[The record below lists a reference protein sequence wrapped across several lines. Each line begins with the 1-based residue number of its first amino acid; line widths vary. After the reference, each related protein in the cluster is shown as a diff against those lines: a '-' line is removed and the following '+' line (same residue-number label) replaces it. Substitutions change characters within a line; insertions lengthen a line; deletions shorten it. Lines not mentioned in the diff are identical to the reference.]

1 MPSERSTLLT
11 RLERVRAEC
20 IQLAAETNEF
30 LNANGRTAVSVVK
43 ADKLHFAVLGQ
54 YNVGKSTLVNA
65 FLGQRVAETGDAPTT
80 RLAHEYP
87 FRDFCIFDLPGS
99 DATLPNRMKLAAQL
113 EEVHVV
119 LYVISSQNL
128 DIQTIWDD
136 LRLLSNRSE
145 PFLVVINDKQPHQ
158 DAISEKDH
166 KETQLEHFFRRA
178 KNKVQRKLG

>member
-1 MPSERSTLLT
+1 M
-11 RLERVRAEC
+11 
-20 IQLAAETNEF
+20 
-30 LNANGRTAVSVVK
+30 
-43 ADKLHFAVLGQ
+43 
-54 YNVGKSTLVNA
+54 
-65 FLGQRVAETGDAPTT
+65 
-80 RLAHEYP
+80 
-87 FRDFCIFDLPGS
+87 
-99 DATLPNRMKLAAQL
+99 

-178 KNKVQRKLG
+178 KNGKFAAKNWGDRLFWVEAKSTEKGRLEDW